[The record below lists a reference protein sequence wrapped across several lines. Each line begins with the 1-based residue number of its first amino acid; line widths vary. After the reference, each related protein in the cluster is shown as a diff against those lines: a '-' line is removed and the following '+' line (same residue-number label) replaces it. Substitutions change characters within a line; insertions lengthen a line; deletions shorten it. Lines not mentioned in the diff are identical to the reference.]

1 MEETARTYSRDQL
14 EAATK
19 TAVVLAS
26 LTEGQR
32 DAALMMLNAFTAGM
46 AAQERLAEAAAKPAT
61 G

>member
-1 MEETARTYSRDQL
+1 MEAKTYNKKQL
-14 EAATK
+14 ETATK

-32 DAALMMLNAFTAGM
+32 DAAIMMLNAFTAGM
-46 AAQERLAEAAAKPAT
+46 EAQERLAGMAKGNPAS